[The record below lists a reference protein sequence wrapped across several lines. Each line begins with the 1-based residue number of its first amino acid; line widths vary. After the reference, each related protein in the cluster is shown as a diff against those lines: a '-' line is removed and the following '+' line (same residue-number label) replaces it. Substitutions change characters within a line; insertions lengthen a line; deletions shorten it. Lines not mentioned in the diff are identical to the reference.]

1 MACRRRS
8 SQPIRFRTEQ
18 QHDCMGRR
26 HLLGALLLPARR
38 TAVPPCPLRRLLHS
52 SAERPTL
59 PRAKQKQG
67 ILAYRAGRMH
77 QNTRVTLTRAEVPP
91 PPPPKDL
98 STLAPGGS
106 SPRAA
111 CRRRGP
117 TPAEH
122 RLRPIDSLRHAVER
136 DEHQRGSAW
145 RCTCGVR
152 TCPRAPRHGVAVAP
166 AALRAEPLKTK

>member
-91 PPPPKDL
+91 PPPQKTCP
-98 STLAPGGS
+98 PWH
-106 SPRAA
+106 RAGH
-111 CRRRGP
+111 RR
-117 TPAEH
+117 E
-122 RLRPIDSLRHAVER
+122 RHAVGADPHLQNTVSDRSTAFATPSNGTSTSAAAPGAVHVAYER
-136 DEHQRGSAW
+136 VHGPRDMAW
-145 RCTCGVR
+145 LWLQ
-152 TCPRAPRHGVAVAP
+152 PPS
-166 AALRAEPLKTK
+166 EPNL